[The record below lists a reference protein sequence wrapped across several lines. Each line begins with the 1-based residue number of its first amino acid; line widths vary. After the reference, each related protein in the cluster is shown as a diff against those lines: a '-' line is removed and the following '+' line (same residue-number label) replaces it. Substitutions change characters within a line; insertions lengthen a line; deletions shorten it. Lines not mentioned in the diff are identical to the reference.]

1 MFVYDDL
8 FSKKEME
15 KLELKWIEPKD
26 ADIIFDAFALKLDK
40 RVESRLLQK
49 QNYGYVEGR

>member
-1 MFVYDDL
+1 MNVFVYDDL

-26 ADIIFDAFALKLDK
+26 ADIIFDAFVLKLEK
-40 RVESRLLQK
+40 RVESR
-49 QNYGYVEGR
+49 E